1 MKKVTARARAPA
13 NRRMTHE
20 YYEIYMERGSRIY
33 THNIIIISNIH
44 GIFRT
49 DIGLF
54 ITNLYSYLNYDLLH
68 IYIYICIERVFV
80 QVRAY
85 KRMYFNFFLFK
96 FLSLINSVCLV
107 IFSKIIFVHTYG
119 PAVVAQCGYAVTDSR
134 QLFIL

>member
-68 IYIYICIERVFV
+68 IYIYMYRESICIGTRVQENVF
-80 QVRAY
+80 
-85 KRMYFNFFLFK
+85 
-96 FLSLINSVCLV
+96 
-107 IFSKIIFVHTYG
+107 
-119 PAVVAQCGYAVTDSR
+119 
-134 QLFIL
+134 